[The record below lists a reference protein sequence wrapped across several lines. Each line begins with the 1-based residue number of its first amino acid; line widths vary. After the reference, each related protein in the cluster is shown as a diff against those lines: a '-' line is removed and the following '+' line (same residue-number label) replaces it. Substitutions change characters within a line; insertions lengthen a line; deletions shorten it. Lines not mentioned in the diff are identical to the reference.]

1 MEDMHEK
8 EGDNKMTS
16 YICDWI
22 GKESRNDL
30 GGQAW

>member
-1 MEDMHEK
+1 MEVMHEK
-8 EGDNKMTS
+8 ERDNKMAS

-22 GKESRNDL
+22 GKESRNGL